1 MEWSWGMSEY
11 TECSNFQ
18 SSHRF
23 NKIQQ
28 KNPWKIVQICGWK
41 KHPKKS
47 QQVNES
53 TGQRAYEAISR
64 KFEDSKTRYFEDAI
78 GAILHF

>member
-28 KNPWKIVQICGWK
+28 KNP
-41 KHPKKS
+41 
-47 QQVNES
+47 
-53 TGQRAYEAISR
+53 
-64 KFEDSKTRYFEDAI
+64 
-78 GAILHF
+78 

>member
-28 KNPWKIVQICGWK
+28 KNLWKFVQICGWK

-47 QQVNES
+47 QRVNES
-53 TGQRAYEAISR
+53 TGQRV
-64 KFEDSKTRYFEDAI
+64 I
-78 GAILHF
+78 GYGGLKKNWWKLGLNG

>member
-28 KNPWKIVQICGWK
+28 KNPCKFVQICGRK
-41 KHPKKS
+41 KHPNKS
-47 QQVNES
+47 QRVNKS
-53 TGQRAYEAISR
+53 TGQRV
-64 KFEDSKTRYFEDAI
+64 I
-78 GAILHF
+78 GYGGFKKIGENWV

>member
-28 KNPWKIVQICGWK
+28 KIRDNLCKFVAEKNTLIK
-41 KHPKKS
+41 
-47 QQVNES
+47 VNGS
-53 TGQRAYEAISR
+53 TGQRV
-64 KFEDSKTRYFEDAI
+64 I
-78 GAILHF
+78 GYGGF